1 MRDNSSLY
9 FMPFCKERALL
20 LEEYSQ
26 ATHAYSKAIL
36 AAFGEQADHD
46 SLERAAEEARLKCEA
61 AREALQKHAAEHGC
75 A

>member
-1 MRDNSSLY
+1 
-9 FMPFCKERALL
+9 MPYCKDRALL

-36 AAFGEQADHD
+36 AAFAEQAHHD
-46 SLERAAEEARLKCEA
+46 ALERVAEEACLKCES
-61 AREALQKHAAEHGC
+61 AREALEKHAAEHGC